1 MLSAQWVLPFEG
13 VNSCLF
19 LSSNYIFP
27 SHVYGMLTDN
37 GICTNGNITIGNETL
52 ILNQTAA
59 DFVKNLT
66 LDNRIMA
73 EMFCD
78 SMLNETVARQ

>member
-1 MLSAQWVLPFEG
+1 MLSGYYPLKVSTLVYFSLAIIIF
-13 VNSCLF
+13 
-19 LSSNYIFP
+19 FP
-27 SHVYGMLTDN
+27 SHVYGVLTDN

-59 DFVKNLT
+59 DFIKNLT

-73 EMFCD
+73 EMLCH

>member
-1 MLSAQWVLPFEG
+1 MIF
-13 VNSCLF
+13 
-19 LSSNYIFP
+19 FP
-27 SHVYGMLTDN
+27 SHVYGVLTDN

-59 DFVKNLT
+59 DFIKNLT

-73 EMFCD
+73 EMFCH

>member
-1 MLSAQWVLPFEG
+1 V
-13 VNSCLF
+13 
-19 LSSNYIFP
+19 
-27 SHVYGMLTDN
+27 LTDN

-59 DFVKNLT
+59 DFIKNLT

-73 EMFCD
+73 EMICH
-78 SMLNETVARQ
+78 SMLNETVAR